1 MKGSEEYLYSFMEG
15 RRKRF
20 IIPVYQ
26 RNYNWKNE
34 QCKQLYDDLV
44 SLHNNGKKTHFFG
57 SIVSVNENSIE
68 YTIIDGQQRLTTV
81 SLIMIAMIKAVE
93 NKVFRSDEDKKI
105 CANIKHDYIVA
116 EDDDVNK
123 LRLRPYN
130 DDKDAFSHLVFDPED
145 RFNETSNVTVNYRYF
160 YNRIVNDR
168 ELSIPELNDAIEKL
182 QIISIELKPEQGD
195 DPQLI
200 FESLNSTGLALT
212 ESDKIRNFIL
222 MGLSADKQESL
233 YRNYWY
239 QIERLS
245 KEKLDDFIFNYL
257 LISSGQ
263 KIKQSDIYKDFKVY
277 AQGKDAQNLLENMK
291 HYAEIYSKL
300 KNHDLG
306 DGIANKIKERIDRL
320 GQTVADPFM
329 MSYLDLYIEKQ
340 WASEELRKVLLLLE
354 SYMFRRIICG
364 DPSNALR
371 NMFASLHRRV
381 LKLKDTTSSSYSS
394 VLTYLLENMQ
404 TRFPDNDIFAR
415 DFGNKDIYH
424 LRSNIRSYILDRLER
439 KDNAETIN
447 VYERLEGLNKQA
459 NEKPFSVEHIMP
471 QTLSLEWIKEFGGDP
486 IVAGDIHKKW
496 LHTIANLTVTAYN
509 SELSNAPFSKKKEMV
524 FNEGSIRLN
533 DYVRSQSS
541 WTETQ
546 LENRKHELVKEAL
559 SLWQYPNTDFVPSTS
574 LARQITLDDE
584 EYNFKGEKIRS
595 VILLGTEFKPSYM
608 EWSKA
613 ILWVY
618 QRLFELDPQPM
629 FDMVADANELY
640 FVNSSDVNNT
650 KIAEGVY
657 VYLNND
663 TNTKI
668 RVLRRV
674 AEKYSLNNGDI
685 NDDIVFIL
693 KSSDND
699 LDI

>member
-34 QCKQLYDDLV
+34 QCKLLYDDLV

-57 SIVSVNENSIE
+57 SIVSVNENSKE

-168 ELSIPELNDAIEKL
+168 ELSIPDLNDAIEKL

-291 HYAEIYSKL
+291 HYAEIYS
-300 KNHDLG
+300 
-306 DGIANKIKERIDRL
+306 
-320 GQTVADPFM
+320 
-329 MSYLDLYIEKQ
+329 
-340 WASEELRKVLLLLE
+340 
-354 SYMFRRIICG
+354 
-364 DPSNALR
+364 
-371 NMFASLHRRV
+371 
-381 LKLKDTTSSSYSS
+381 
-394 VLTYLLENMQ
+394 
-404 TRFPDNDIFAR
+404 
-415 DFGNKDIYH
+415 
-424 LRSNIRSYILDRLER
+424 
-439 KDNAETIN
+439 
-447 VYERLEGLNKQA
+447 
-459 NEKPFSVEHIMP
+459 
-471 QTLSLEWIKEFGGDP
+471 
-486 IVAGDIHKKW
+486 
-496 LHTIANLTVTAYN
+496 
-509 SELSNAPFSKKKEMV
+509 
-524 FNEGSIRLN
+524 
-533 DYVRSQSS
+533 
-541 WTETQ
+541 
-546 LENRKHELVKEAL
+546 
-559 SLWQYPNTDFVPSTS
+559 
-574 LARQITLDDE
+574 
-584 EYNFKGEKIRS
+584 
-595 VILLGTEFKPSYM
+595 
-608 EWSKA
+608 
-613 ILWVY
+613 
-618 QRLFELDPQPM
+618 
-629 FDMVADANELY
+629 
-640 FVNSSDVNNT
+640 
-650 KIAEGVY
+650 
-657 VYLNND
+657 
-663 TNTKI
+663 
-668 RVLRRV
+668 
-674 AEKYSLNNGDI
+674 
-685 NDDIVFIL
+685 
-693 KSSDND
+693 
-699 LDI
+699 